1 MRSRLSVFTAL
12 VVLGG
17 ETWAVGRVQAGIC
30 PEFKGGGVGLIL
42 KLNMEFYIDFE
53 HSHHINFYFL
63 AVATSMCYLPQILCY
78 LDGDLVEQP
87 ASSSTAP
94 LG

>member
-12 VVLGG
+12 VVLGE
-17 ETWAVGRVQAGIC
+17 ETWAAGRVQAGIC
-30 PEFKGGGVGLIL
+30 PEFKEGGVGLIL
-42 KLNMEFYIDFE
+42 KLNLEFYIDFE
-53 HSHHINFYFL
+53 HSHHISIF
-63 AVATSMCYLPQILCY
+63 SSCYRYVLSAPILCY

>member
-1 MRSRLSVFTAL
+1 MLILIFLFAVTSLRFLAL

-42 KLNMEFYIDFE
+42 KLNLEFKGGGLDIEVEYG
-53 HSHHINFYFL
+53 
-63 AVATSMCYLPQILCY
+63 ILY
-78 LDGDLVEQP
+78 RL
-87 ASSSTAP
+87 
-94 LG
+94 